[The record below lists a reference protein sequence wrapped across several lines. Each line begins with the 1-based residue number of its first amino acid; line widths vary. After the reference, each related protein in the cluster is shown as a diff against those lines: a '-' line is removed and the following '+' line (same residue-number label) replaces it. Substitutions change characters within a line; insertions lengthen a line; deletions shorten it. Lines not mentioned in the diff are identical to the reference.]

1 MRSVHTPFY
10 GTLWHISPLREL
22 RVVAIR
28 PVGAGGPSLFT
39 EVYAFRQTAARAPA
53 LERATEHF
61 FAEFGAR
68 MAEIRGAYTATL
80 VVAHRKG
87 FPVRQ
92 FGGDA
97 SDFHVILLPPKHEVA
112 FCDLMSTGQTGI
124 SVVIS

>member
-1 MRSVHTPFY
+1 M
-10 GTLWHISPLREL
+10 
-22 RVVAIR
+22 
-28 PVGAGGPSLFT
+28 
-39 EVYAFRQTAARAPA
+39 
-53 LERATEHF
+53 ERATEHI

-97 SDFHVILLPPKHEVA
+97 SDFHVILLPPKLEVA
-112 FCDLMSTGQTGI
+112 FCDLMSTKYTNSFI
-124 SVVIS
+124 VFF